1 MAEALA
7 DIRSRALQ
15 QEAEL
20 LEVMQAAAG
29 LVAPPFPPKLRMAIN
44 RGFGPVHTLQA
55 QLNDT
60 WIRQLHAPE
69 TRDLPHYS
77 QDRLYFGALRRR
89 LNLWIECH
97 TLMQRMM
104 VARPLPLW
112 PEAPAGASAV
122 GRQLYAYQG
131 AFYRLHD
138 YLSPPRPNPE
148 DWVGRH
154 NDIPLQFTLFAQ
166 LMQLARRTALALN
179 RQAPMTF
186 LDVGCGVGLKVLQAA
201 EFFEVAQG
209 LEYDATRVVVA
220 DRLIQHPRR
229 VKDGVFEGDALAYD
243 GYGGF
248 EVIYAYKPVSFE
260 ELLIR
265 MEKRI
270 VAQARPGTVLVMPY
284 VEFAGR
290 YESYGLGRVA
300 DMVYVTGYGNRDMK
314 PLLQRIARIGFI
326 VPDDP
331 ALRNFDEGFV
341 APLANALRRWG
352 HLA

>member
-1 MAEALA
+1 MAETLA
-7 DIRSRALQ
+7 AIRNRALQ

-20 LEVMQAAAG
+20 LEVMQKAAAL
-29 LVAPPFPPKLRMAIN
+29 LVPPYTPKQRAAIS
-44 RGFGPVHTLQA
+44 RGFHPVHVLQA

-69 TRDLPHYS
+69 TRELRHYS
-77 QDRLYFGALRRR
+77 QDRLYFGAMRRR
-89 LNLWIECH
+89 LNLWIECN
-97 TLMQRMM
+97 TLMNKMM
-104 VARPLPLW
+104 VARPLPVL
-112 PEAPAGASAV
+112 EAPLPGASAA

-138 YLSPPRPNPE
+138 YLSPPRPDPE

-166 LMQLARRTALALN
+166 LMQLARRTALALG

-186 LDVGCGVGLKVLQAA
+186 VDVGCGVGLKVLQAA
-201 EFFEVAQG
+201 EFFEVSKG

-220 DRLIQHPRR
+220 DHLMQHPRR
-229 VKDGVFEGDALAYD
+229 VKDGVFQADALTYE

-248 EVIYAYKPVSFE
+248 EVIYAYKPLSFVEALIKME
-260 ELLIR
+260 E
-265 MEKRI
+265 RI
-270 VAQARPGTVLVMPY
+270 VAQAKPGTVLVMPY
-284 VEFAGR
+284 SEFEGR
-290 YESYGLGRVA
+290 YESHGCGRVA
-300 DMVYVTGYGNRDMK
+300 PMVYVTGYGGRDMK
-314 PLLQRIARIGFI
+314 PLLRKIAKIGFI
-326 VPDDP
+326 IPDDP